1 MLAIIVF
8 TIIPTTKKTDN
19 LITSIA
25 SIVDLSVEGA
35 GEDGAVPAVALSD
48 LEIYTLSEEETI
60 SLKSSD
66 GDSHFAVVQVTL
78 SLNTESDDYKTYD
91 PSSDSGISSKEGV
104 IKSAIDDV
112 VGKYSAQEC
121 LDNKDAITEEC
132 KEAVKGLFNS
142 DVIYDVSFSKYVI
155 S

>member
-1 MLAIIVF
+1 
-8 TIIPTTKKTDN
+8 
-19 LITSIA
+19 
-25 SIVDLSVEGA
+25 
-35 GEDGAVPAVALSD
+35 
-48 LEIYTLSEEETI
+48 LSEEETI